1 MPSGGGYRVSSS
13 GYLSS
18 KVTAYGLHSAG
29 RRGFVVARAQAEQFE
44 DLDAW
49 RYWDGNDW
57 TAKR

>member
-1 MPSGGGYRVSSS
+1 VSSS

-44 DLDAW
+44 DFDAW